1 MKRKPAQPAEPVI
14 SADLLAKAKQMIA
27 VDTLKRMAKC
37 TVCSSE
43 CVANSANLEEQLC
56 WVCRRLK
63 ISAWRESDQQMP
75 AQE

>member
-1 MKRKPAQPAEPVI
+1 MKRKKPARDESVVSPEILDQARRTVVMDQADPSPGRCQVCGDPV
-14 SADLLAKAKQMIA
+14 AP
-27 VDTLKRMAKC
+27 
-37 TVCSSE
+37 
-43 CVANSANLEEQLC
+43 NSAEKLC